1 VRKVGGNQEEKADAR
16 IIAATNRN
24 LLEMI
29 EAGSFREDLYY
40 RINVIPVHLPPLRQ
54 RREDIPLLVDHF
66 LKKFSQELGAET
78 KRISLQAMRLLE
90 SYEWPGNVRELEN
103 MIERTLAL
111 SPGSVIDA
119 SDLPQQVRT
128 GSERASQSIMLP
140 KDGVDLEGLL
150 DEIRKDLML
159 QALER
164 TNWVQTQAAEVLNMS
179 FRSFRYYAKKVGI
192 TSRRDGTDDDLDD
205 EMDIEPPPRSSSL
218 VG

>member
-1 VRKVGGNQEEKADAR
+1 
-16 IIAATNRN
+16 
-24 LLEMI
+24 
-29 EAGSFREDLYY
+29 
-40 RINVIPVHLPPLRQ
+40 
-54 RREDIPLLVDHF
+54 
-66 LKKFSQELGAET
+66 
-78 KRISLQAMRLLE
+78 MRLLE
-90 SYEWPGNVRELEN
+90 SYDWPGNVRELEN

-111 SPGSVIDA
+111 SPGAVIDA

-192 TSRRDGTDDDLDD
+192 TARRDGSDDDFDD
-205 EMDIEPPPRSSSL
+205 EMDVEPPPRSSSL